1 MEITLEGKEPR
12 RALLIAA
19 LTIALFFLYQ
29 SVRLWIAD
37 YRINSDRLTEIE
49 SGAALEP
56 GNGEAWDLLGRFREL
71 DFVAG
76 DAKEAV
82 EDFQRAIRDNPRSA
96 YYWMNLAGAYEATG
110 DISHARDAFEHA
122 QAVYPLSAQVD
133 WNYGNF
139 LLREQQW
146 AEGYAQTRLA
156 VRADPSLLPLAISR
170 TWRSNHD
177 VDTLLNQVLPADANA
192 YLRTLDFFASIH
204 EAEAGLAVWQRLMS
218 LAKPIALPQSF
229 SFLDELIR
237 EDRSADANRV
247 WREALR
253 AAGLPHEDPGNG
265 SLIWDGNF
273 TGDFAN
279 G

>member
-1 MEITLEGKEPR
+1 VEITLEGKEPR

-76 DAKEAV
+76 DANEAV

-156 VRADPSLLPLAISR
+156 VRADPSL
-170 TWRSNHD
+170 
-177 VDTLLNQVLPADANA
+177 PA
-192 YLRTLDFFASIH
+192 S
-204 EAEAGLAVWQRLMS
+204 
-218 LAKPIALPQSF
+218 
-229 SFLDELIR
+229 
-237 EDRSADANRV
+237 
-247 WREALR
+247 
-253 AAGLPHEDPGNG
+253 
-265 SLIWDGNF
+265 GNF
-273 TGDFAN
+273 AHMALQSRCRYAAQSGASRRRKCVSSN
-279 G
+279 A